1 MLRILA
7 ATIALRG
14 ATLIDGTG
22 TPARANALLLIR
34 DGRVVSVGEATP
46 EAVAALPAGA
56 SVQDL
61 SGEWIVPGFIDAHVH
76 AESDG
81 DLEEMLHWGVTSVRL
96 MAEDVA
102 AAAKLAER
110 SRYPGSRF
118 PEVYPAAPIFTV
130 RGGWW
135 GQDEPPDVNL
145 NRFPA
150 SEAEARE
157 SVRKAKEFGSA
168 EIKLMLDDMTWCR
181 GPKPP
186 LPKLA
191 GPVAKALVSEARKQG
206 MRAIV
211 HAVEGADAKQAVAF
225 GATALA
231 HGVLDRLDSKTIA
244 EMKHRPVFYV
254 PTLDIFEFLADTRS
268 FVDGVLSDPVV
279 TMRGTG
285 IPPDRAR
292 RYRSPE
298 YAQNYRERYPNFAEL
313 QRRLPMLYG
322 NLRRI
327 RESGVPVALG
337 TDMWAFPGLA
347 VSIEMDLY
355 VKGGIPPIEAIR
367 AATQTAARSLG
378 VEKDRGT
385 LEPGKRADLIVLDAD
400 PLADVKNVRKIREIY
415 KAGEPVGRA
424 AAAATR

>member
-1 MLRILA
+1 VLRILA

-118 PEVYPAAPIFTV
+118 PEVYPGRSDLHRPRRLV
-130 RGGWW
+130 

-168 EIKLMLDDMTWCR
+168 EIKLMLDDMT
-181 GPKPP
+181 GA
-186 LPKLA
+186 A
-191 GPVAKALVSEARKQG
+191 GPSLLFRSSRDPWRRRSSRKRGSRGCGRSSTPWKA
-206 MRAIV
+206 
-211 HAVEGADAKQAVAF
+211 
-225 GATALA
+225 
-231 HGVLDRLDSKTIA
+231 
-244 EMKHRPVFYV
+244 P
-254 PTLDIFEFLADTRS
+254 TRS
-268 FVDGVLSDPVV
+268 RPWLSGRRRSR
-279 TMRGTG
+279 TASSTG
-285 IPPDRAR
+285 STR
-292 RYRSPE
+292 RRS
-298 YAQNYRERYPNFAEL
+298 
-313 QRRLPMLYG
+313 RR
-322 NLRRI
+322 
-327 RESGVPVALG
+327 
-337 TDMWAFPGLA
+337 
-347 VSIEMDLY
+347 
-355 VKGGIPPIEAIR
+355 
-367 AATQTAARSLG
+367 
-378 VEKDRGT
+378 
-385 LEPGKRADLIVLDAD
+385 
-400 PLADVKNVRKIREIY
+400 
-415 KAGEPVGRA
+415 
-424 AAAATR
+424 